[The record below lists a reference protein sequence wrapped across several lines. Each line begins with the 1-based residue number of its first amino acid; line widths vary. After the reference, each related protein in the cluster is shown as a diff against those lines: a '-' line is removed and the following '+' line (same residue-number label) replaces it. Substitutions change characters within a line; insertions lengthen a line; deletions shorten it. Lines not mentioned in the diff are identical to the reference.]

1 MKFDLENPLTA
12 FDGDDDDDNDVSAL
26 FAAESDHTPSFKSTD
41 VHSSIRNHCFTL
53 ISQAQF
59 SCDIDRFA
67 AYLAVNYID
76 RFLSK
81 QLILENK
88 PWIIRILVT
97 ASLSLA
103 AKMRNINNLSISHI
117 IIPVSNNSSLD
128 QSEHRDNEGLIFNLQ
143 SVHRM
148 ENLILTTLNWRL
160 RSITPFA
167 FLQFFNSLF
176 ELSNNQSLSQSL
188 EDRASDVI
196 FISHYEIKLV
206 EYKPSVLASSAFL
219 CAAHEL
225 IPQQVPFFLD
235 AINSKCGH
243 IYKEEVLNCW
253 NVMREVS
260 VDEVVCS
267 SSLTPNSVL
276 DQESTSENADRNN
289 SKKRRLNDFRNN
301 QTFYISQVQHY

>member
-12 FDGDDDDDNDVSAL
+12 FDGHDDNDAVSAL
-26 FAAESDHTPSFKSTD
+26 FAAESDHTPSFKSTE

-59 SCDIDRFA
+59 SYDIDRFT

-81 QLILENK
+81 QVVLENK
-88 PWIIRILVT
+88 PWIVRILVT

-103 AKMRNINNLSISHI
+103 AKMRNINNLSIS
-117 IIPVSNNSSLD
+117 NNSSMD
-128 QSEHRDNEGLIFNLQ
+128 QSEQRNDEGLIFNLQ

-167 FLQFFNSLF
+167 LLQFFNSLF
-176 ELSNNQSLSQSL
+176 DLSNDQSLSQSL
-188 EDRASDVI
+188 EDRASDII
-196 FISHYEIKLV
+196 FSSHYEIKLL
-206 EYKPSVLASSAFL
+206 EYKPSILAASAFL

-225 IPQQVPFFLD
+225 IPQQVPFFLV

-253 NVMREVS
+253 SVMREIT
-260 VDEVVCS
+260 VDEVVS
-267 SSLTPNSVL
+267 FSSLTPNSVL
-276 DQESTSENADRNN
+276 DQECTSENADRNN
-289 SKKRRLNDFRNN
+289 SKKRRLNNFQNN

>member
-12 FDGDDDDDNDVSAL
+12 FDGHDDNDAVSAL

-59 SCDIDRFA
+59 SYDIDRFT

-81 QLILENK
+81 QVVLENK
-88 PWIIRILVT
+88 PWIVRILVT

-103 AKMRNINNLSISHI
+103 AKMRNINNLSIS
-117 IIPVSNNSSLD
+117 NNSSMD
-128 QSEHRDNEGLIFNLQ
+128 QSEQRNDEGLIFNLQ

-167 FLQFFNSLF
+167 LLQFFNSLF
-176 ELSNNQSLSQSL
+176 ELSNDQSLSQSL
-188 EDRASDVI
+188 EDRASDII
-196 FISHYEIKLV
+196 FSSHYEIKLL
-206 EYKPSVLASSAFL
+206 EYKPSILAASAFL

-225 IPQQVPFFLD
+225 IPQQVPFFLV

-253 NVMREVS
+253 SVMREIT
-260 VDEVVCS
+260 VDEVVS
-267 SSLTPNSVL
+267 FSSLTPNSVL
-276 DQESTSENADRNN
+276 DQKRTSENADRNN
-289 SKKRRLNDFRNN
+289 GKKRRLNDFRNN

>member
-1 MKFDLENPLTA
+1 MKFDLKNPLTG
-12 FDGDDDDDNDVSAL
+12 FDGDDDNDAVSAL

-41 VHSSIRNHCFTL
+41 VHSSIRHHSFTL
-53 ISQAQF
+53 ISQAKF
-59 SCDIDRFA
+59 SYDIDRFT

-81 QLILENK
+81 QVVLENK
-88 PWIIRILVT
+88 PWIVRILVI

-117 IIPVSNNSSLD
+117 INPLSNNSSMN
-128 QSEHRDNEGLIFNLQ
+128 QSEHRDDEGLIFDLQ

-167 FLQFFNSLF
+167 FLQYFNSLF
-176 ELSNNQSLSQSL
+176 ELSNDDSLSQSL
-188 EDRASDVI
+188 EDRASDII
-196 FISHYEIKLV
+196 FSSRYEIKLL
-206 EYKPSVLASSAFL
+206 EYKPSILAASAFL

-225 IPQQVPFFLD
+225 IPLQVSFFLD

-243 IYKEEVLNCW
+243 IYKEELLNCW
-253 NVMREVS
+253 SVMGEIF
-260 VDEVVCS
+260 VDEVS
-267 SSLTPNSVL
+267 FSSLMTPNSVP
-276 DQESTSENADRNN
+276 DQERTSENADRNN
-289 SKKRRLNDFRNN
+289 NKKRRLNDFCNN
-301 QTFYISQVQHY
+301 QTFHISEVQHC

>member
-12 FDGDDDDDNDVSAL
+12 FDGHDDNDDVSAL
-26 FAAESDHTPSFKSTD
+26 FAAESDHMPSFKSTD

-59 SCDIDRFA
+59 SYDIDRFT

-76 RFLSK
+76 RFLTK
-81 QLILENK
+81 QIVLENK
-88 PWIIRILVT
+88 PWIVRILVA

-117 IIPVSNNSSLD
+117 IIPITNNSSMN
-128 QSEHRDNEGLIFNLQ
+128 QSEQRDDEGLIFDLE

-176 ELSNNQSLSQSL
+176 ELSNDQSLSQSL
-188 EDRASDVI
+188 ENRASDII
-196 FISHYEIKLV
+196 FSSHYEIKLL
-206 EYKPSVLASSAFL
+206 EYKPSVLAASAFL

-253 NVMREVS
+253 SVMREIS
-260 VDEVVCS
+260 VDEVVS
-267 SSLTPNSVL
+267 FSSLTPNSVL
-276 DQESTSENADRNN
+276 DQESTSENADMNN

>member
-12 FDGDDDDDNDVSAL
+12 FDGHDDNDAVSAL
-26 FAAESDHTPSFKSTD
+26 FAAESDHTPFFKSTD

-59 SCDIDRFA
+59 SYDIDRFT

-81 QLILENK
+81 QVILENK
-88 PWIIRILVT
+88 PWIVRILVT

-103 AKMRNINNLSISHI
+103 AKMRNINNLSIS
-117 IIPVSNNSSLD
+117 NNSSMD
-128 QSEHRDNEGLIFNLQ
+128 QSEQRNDEGLIFNLQ

-167 FLQFFNSLF
+167 LLQFFNSLF
-176 ELSNNQSLSQSL
+176 ELSNDQSLSQSL
-188 EDRASDVI
+188 EDRASDII
-196 FISHYEIKLV
+196 FSSHYEIKLL
-206 EYKPSVLASSAFL
+206 EYKPSILAASAFL

-225 IPQQVPFFLD
+225 IPQQVPFFLV

-253 NVMREVS
+253 SVMREIT
-260 VDEVVCS
+260 VDEVVS
-267 SSLTPNSVL
+267 FSSLTLNSVL
-276 DQESTSENADRNN
+276 DQECTSENADRNN
-289 SKKRRLNDFRNN
+289 SKKRRLNNFRNN
-301 QTFYISQVQHY
+301 QTFYISLSQVQHY